1 VIFEENCHGKI
12 VFLWLCLMNFS
23 CVMEMLDEREI
34 VICENKCIEK
44 KESVFL
50 SLSGGKHFPFIKWCF
65 FVDWN

>member
-34 VICENKCIEK
+34 GFVKIGVLKK

-50 SLSGGKHFPFIKWCF
+50 SLS
-65 FVDWN
+65 

>member
-1 VIFEENCHGKI
+1 
-12 VFLWLCLMNFS
+12 MNFS

-50 SLSGGKHFPFIKWCF
+50 SLSGGKHFPLIKWCF